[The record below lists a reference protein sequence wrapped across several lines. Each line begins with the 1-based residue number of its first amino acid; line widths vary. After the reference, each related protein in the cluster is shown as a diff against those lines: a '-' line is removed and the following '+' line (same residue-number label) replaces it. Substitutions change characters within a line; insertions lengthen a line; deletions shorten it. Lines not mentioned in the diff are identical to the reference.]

1 MISTIVFKL
10 LSCGPAIISP
20 NFLHRLCIWGG
31 YFCASFCTSMDTVA
45 RVLFCFQ
52 INQHLVLFE
61 IWMIPCCPG
70 ILTSEPSHP
79 PASVSLALGSHVCN
93 STDTEPQKEGQSTS
107 RDSLWHGAFILE
119 DISTSQ
125 KDSVHLKTENLGGF
139 LDSVL
144 WYGRDASFL
153 ILGRLLDVQQ
163 HPSLLST
170 RSQSYY
176 WGLMTQS
183 RYHQMTFGG
192 HTCCARG
199 YGAGL

>member
-1 MISTIVFKL
+1 MS
-10 LSCGPAIISP
+10 PAI
-20 NFLHRLCIWGG
+20 
-31 YFCASFCTSMDTVA
+31 
-45 RVLFCFQ
+45 
-52 INQHLVLFE
+52 
-61 IWMIPCCPG
+61 
-70 ILTSEPSHP
+70 P

-93 STDTEPQKEGQSTS
+93 STDTEPQKGGQSTS
-107 RDSLWHGAFILE
+107 CDSLWHGAFILE

-125 KDSVHLKTENLGGF
+125 KDSVHLKTESLGGF

-170 RSQSYY
+170 RSQSCY

-192 HTCCARG
+192 HIHCARG

>member
-1 MISTIVFKL
+1 MDDPL
-10 LSCGPAIISP
+10 LPWNSHQWAQPSP
-20 NFLHRLCIWGG
+20 PPPPLCPWHWDHM
-31 YFCASFCTSMDTVA
+31 CATA
-45 RVLFCFQ
+45 
-52 INQHLVLFE
+52 
-61 IWMIPCCPG
+61 
-70 ILTSEPSHP
+70 LTQ
-79 PASVSLALGSHVCN
+79 SLRKG
-93 STDTEPQKEGQSTS
+93 GQSTS

-139 LDSVL
+139 LESVL

-192 HTCCARG
+192 HTRCARG